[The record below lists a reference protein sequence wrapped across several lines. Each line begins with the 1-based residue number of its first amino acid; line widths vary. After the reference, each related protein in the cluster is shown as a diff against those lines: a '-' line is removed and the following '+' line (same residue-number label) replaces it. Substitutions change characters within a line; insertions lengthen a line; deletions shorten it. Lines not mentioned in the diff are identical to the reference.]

1 MKGWKFMGA
10 FYAITLFVF
19 LISLPPD
26 NVVYLFPPPPQPN
39 EAIEVCFVVNP
50 PIKSLYFHPIQ
61 SALLIS
67 SEKKCETKK
76 TTHNLRSTTTATVF
90 LRSPNLLLSEQALN
104 SSPHATLFMSIYPL
118 SIISE
123 ITPWCQS
130 LINQTIRDTTRF
142 YLLRILSLL
151 PVSRSK

>member
-50 PIKSLYFHPIQ
+50 PIKSLYFHSIQ

-67 SEKKCETKK
+67 SEKNAKRRKQS
-76 TTHNLRSTTTATVF
+76 TTFDPQQQQQFSCARLIYCFRNKLLTHPRMQPHLCRST
-90 LRSPNLLLSEQALN
+90 PCP
-104 SSPHATLFMSIYPL
+104 SSP
-118 SIISE
+118 E
-123 ITPWCQS
+123 
-130 LINQTIRDTTRF
+130 
-142 YLLRILSLL
+142 
-151 PVSRSK
+151 